1 MPNLTLFMPFLLG
14 LGFILWNAVC
24 LVRNYRIAQKIGIP
38 VRVLIASGDN
48 PVWLLVSGF
57 VLPIVRF
64 LFGDCDIARYSRPGW
79 EFKDKYRM
87 HEELGDAVIQ
97 VSAGHNWLY
106 VCNAEA
112 VNEIFK
118 RKEDFD
124 RPPDLLAVLAVF
136 GPNISTAVGADWQRQ
151 RKITSAP
158 FNDQNN
164 SLVWIEAL
172 RQADEMLQFWK
183 SLPEPIIHTSKDTRT
198 FALHVLSG
206 AGFGKSY
213 AFKQSGQ
220 QVKSGRT
227 FNYRDS
233 LALVLENCL
242 LILVLGPKFL
252 SKFRLPWPSNWK
264 QIGQA
269 TVDFRYY
276 MTEML
281 NDERSAIAQGKTR
294 SATFTNSL
302 LRASKE
308 MSQSSSDV
316 KVAGGADDYQG
327 LTEDEIYGNMFV
339 YNFAGHDTTAI
350 VLNWAIYVLAAHPE
364 VQDWISEEI
373 NAVITN
379 DMPSTWDY
387 KVIYPKLNRCYA
399 IMLET
404 VRLWNPLVGIC
415 KSTFE
420 APKSLTIN
428 NKTIVIPPDTRIIP
442 NTNALHSH
450 PRYWGPDGLEWRPQ
464 RWILSKPKSDSTSA
478 ALNSSGVSD
487 IEREYVR
494 TPPKGSYVPWS
505 DGVRPCPG
513 KKFSQVEFVGAMVAL
528 FKRNRVEIV
537 REGGET
543 MEQAKERVM
552 GVVKDNVMGLLLQMR
567 SPEKVGLRWVE
578 RK

>member
-1 MPNLTLFMPFLLG
+1 MANLTLFVPFLLG
-14 LGFILWNAVC
+14 LSFILWNAVC

-112 VNEIFK
+112 VNDIFK
-118 RKEDFD
+118 RREDFD

-183 SLPEPIIHTSKDTRT
+183 SLPGPIIRTSKDTRT

-308 MSQSSSDV
+308 MSHSSSDV

-450 PRYWGPDGLEWRPQ
+450 PRYWGSDGLEWRPQ

-478 ALNSSGVSD
+478 ALNSPPVSD
-487 IEREYVR
+487 IYREYVR

-528 FKRNRVEIV
+528 FKRHRVEIV

-543 MEQAKERVM
+543 VEQAKERVM
-552 GVVKDNVMGLLLQMR
+552 AVVKDNVMGLLLQMR

>member
-1 MPNLTLFMPFLLG
+1 MAGLTVLVPVLLCAS
-14 LGFILWNAVC
+14 FVLWNAVC
-24 LVRNYRIAQKIGIP
+24 LVRNYRAAQKIGIP
-38 VRVLIASGDN
+38 VRILIASGDN

-57 VLPIVRF
+57 ILPIVKF
-64 LFGDCDIARYSRPGW
+64 LFGDCDVARYSRPGW

-106 VCNAEA
+106 ICNAEA
-112 VNEIFK
+112 VNDIFK
-118 RKEDFD
+118 RREDFD
-124 RPPDLLAVLAVF
+124 RPPDLLAVLGFF

-151 RKITSAP
+151 RKIISAP

-183 SLPEPIIHTSKDTRT
+183 SLPEPITRTNTDTRT
-198 FALHVLSG
+198 FSLHVLSG

-220 QVKSGRT
+220 EVKSGRT

-233 LALVLENCL
+233 LALILENCL
-242 LILVLGPKFL
+242 LILVLGPSLL
-252 SKFRLPWPSNWK
+252 SKFRLPWPSKWK

-269 TVDFRYY
+269 TVDFKYY

-281 NDERSAIAQGKTR
+281 NDERRAISQGKTR

-308 MSQSSSDV
+308 MSGSSSDV
-316 KVAGGADDYQG
+316 KIASGADGYQG
-327 LTEDEIYGNMFV
+327 LTEDEIYGNIFV

-350 VLNWAIYVLAAHPE
+350 VLNWAIYVLAAHPD

-387 KVIYPKLNRCYA
+387 KIIYPKLNRCYA
-399 IMLET
+399 IMVCSASFLFLEA
-404 VRLWNPLVGIC
+404 V
-415 KSTFE
+415 F
-420 APKSLTIN
+420 
-428 NKTIVIPPDTRIIP
+428 
-442 NTNALHSH
+442 
-450 PRYWGPDGLEWRPQ
+450 PQ
-464 RWILSKPKSDSTSA
+464 NI
-478 ALNSSGVSD
+478 G
-487 IEREYVR
+487 
-494 TPPKGSYVPWS
+494 
-505 DGVRPCPG
+505 
-513 KKFSQVEFVGAMVAL
+513 
-528 FKRNRVEIV
+528 
-537 REGGET
+537 
-543 MEQAKERVM
+543 
-552 GVVKDNVMGLLLQMR
+552 
-567 SPEKVGLRWVE
+567 
-578 RK
+578 RKI